1 MAAFEYTALDPKGKE
16 KKGIIEGDTPRQVRQ
31 MLRDKGMMPLQIESA
46 ANQEKKA
53 KGKKQEK
60 STGISKRGI
69 STAELALF
77 TRQLATLVRA
87 ALPIDEALSAV
98 GQQTEKPR
106 IQSIIFALRAK
117 ILEGH
122 TLASGLSDFPKV
134 FPDLYRA
141 TVAAGETSGHLDIV
155 LDRLADYTESRQQ
168 MSQKIAQAT
177 IYPAILTIMAF
188 LVVTGLLV
196 FIVPQ
201 IVEVFDTSGQELPGI
216 TLAMIWVSEFLQDW
230 FLVLIIMA
238 VAIAFGVKKFLSI
251 PYNKRRYHFFLLK
264 LPVLGKLVRGLNT
277 ARFSRTLS
285 ILTSSGVPV
294 LDALQMAAP
303 VVSNVPMQEAV
314 VDAAGRVR
322 EGSSIHAALE
332 RSKLFPP
339 MTLHLIASGESSGML
354 EDMLEKAA
362 MQQERELELMIA
374 TFMGLFE
381 PLLIVAMGGVVLM
394 IVLAILLPI
403 INMNDLMQ

>member
-1 MAAFEYTALDPKGKE
+1 MAAFEYIVLDTQGRE
-16 KKGIIEGDTPRQVRQ
+16 KKGVIEGDSARQVRQ
-31 MLRDKGMMPLQIESA
+31 LLRDKGMMPLNIQTA
-46 ANQEKKA
+46 ANQDKKH
-53 KGKKQEK
+53 KDKPVSK
-60 STGISKRGI
+60 SRRGI
-69 STAELALF
+69 SATDLALL

-87 ALPIDEALSAV
+87 ALPLDEALSAV

-106 IQSIIFALRAK
+106 IKSMIYALRSK

-141 TVAAGETSGHLDIV
+141 TVAAGESSGHLDIV

-177 IYPAILTIMAF
+177 IYPAILTVMAF
-188 LVVTGLLV
+188 LVVTGLLMFV
-196 FIVPQ
+196 VPQ

-216 TLAMIWVSEFLQDW
+216 TKAMIWLSEFLQSWW
-230 FLVLIIMA
+230 FLLILGVA
-238 VAIAFGVKKFLSI
+238 VAYIGLQKFLAI
-251 PYNKRRYHFFLLK
+251 PANKHRFHLLQLK
-264 LPVLGKLVRGLNT
+264 LPVIGKLMRGLNA
-277 ARFSRTLS
+277 ARFARTLS

-294 LDALQMAAP
+294 LDALQLAAP
-303 VVSNVPMQEAV
+303 VVTNLPMRDAV
-314 VDAAGRVR
+314 IDAAGRVR
-322 EGSSIHAALE
+322 EGSSIYAALD

-339 MTLHLIASGESSGML
+339 MTLHLIASGESSGNL
-354 EDMLEKAA
+354 EDMLDKAA
-362 MQQERELELMIA
+362 VQQERELEVLIA

-381 PLLIVAMGGVVLM
+381 PLLIVTMGVVVLM
-394 IVLAILLPI
+394 IVLSILLPI

>member
-1 MAAFEYTALDPKGKE
+1 MAAFEYIVLDPKGRE
-16 KKGIIEGDTPRQVRQ
+16 KKGVIEGDTARQVRQ
-31 MLRDKGMMPLQIESA
+31 MLRDKGMMPLQIETA
-46 ANQEKKA
+46 AHKEKKQQNRPMQ
-53 KGKKQEK
+53 G
-60 STGISKRGI
+60 SRRGI
-69 STAELALF
+69 SATDLALF

-87 ALPIDEALSAV
+87 SIPLDESLSAV

-106 IQSIIFALRAK
+106 IQSMVFALRSK

-122 TLASGLSDFPKV
+122 TLAAGLSDFPKV

-141 TVAAGETSGHLDIV
+141 TVAAGESSGHLDIV
-155 LDRLADYTESRQQ
+155 LDRLADYTESRQV

-177 IYPAILTIMAF
+177 IYPAILTVMAF
-188 LVVTGLLV
+188 LVVTGLLIFV
-196 FIVPQ
+196 VPQ

-216 TLAMIWVSEFLQDW
+216 TKAMIWVSEFLQSW
-230 FLVLIIMA
+230 WYLLLLSI
-238 VAIAFGVKKFLSI
+238 VAAYFAALHFLSI
-251 PYNKRRYHFFLLK
+251 PANKRRFHLFLLR
-264 LPVLGKLVRGLNT
+264 LPVIGKLVRGINT

-294 LDALQMAAP
+294 LDALQLAAP
-303 VVSNVPMQEAV
+303 VVTNVPMHDAV
-314 VDAAGRVR
+314 VDAAERVR
-322 EGSSIHAALE
+322 EGSSIYAALD

-339 MTLHLIASGESSGML
+339 MTLHLISSGESSGNL

-362 MQQERELELMIA
+362 IQQERELELVIA

-381 PLLIVAMGGVVLM
+381 PLLIVAMGGVVLL
-394 IVLAILLPI
+394 IVLSILLPI

>member
-1 MAAFEYTALDPKGKE
+1 MAAFEYSALDAKGRE
-16 KKGIIEGDTPRQVRQ
+16 KKGIIEGDNPRQVRQ
-31 MLRDKGMMPLQIESA
+31 LLRDKGMMPLQIDSA
-46 ANQEKKA
+46 AKQEKKRQN
-53 KGKKQEK
+53 KPTTV
-60 STGISKRGI
+60 SRRSI
-69 STAELALF
+69 STADLALF

-106 IQSIIFALRAK
+106 IQSMIFALRAK

-155 LDRLADYTESRQQ
+155 LDRLADYTESRQA

-177 IYPAILTIMAF
+177 IYPAILTIMAV
-188 LVVTGLLV
+188 LVVTGLLI
-196 FIVPQ
+196 FIVPS

-216 TLAMIWVSEFLQDW
+216 TQAMIWISEFLQEW
-230 FLVLIIMA
+230 ILFLIIGA
-238 VAIAFGVKKFLSI
+238 VLMFFGIKKFLAV
-251 PYNKRRYHFFLLK
+251 PYNKRRFHMLLLK
-264 LPVLGKLVRGLNT
+264 MPVSKKLVRGLNT

-303 VVSNVPMQEAV
+303 VVSNLPMQDAII
-314 VDAAGRVR
+314 DAAGRVR
-322 EGSSIHAALE
+322 EGSTIHAALE

-381 PLLIVAMGGVVLM
+381 PLLIVAMGGIVLT

-403 INMNDLMQ
+403 INMNDMMQ